1 MIARTGIRDL
11 DRALQSRCAEFGIT
25 RLADTTGLD
34 RTGVPTASC
43 VRPGTGDTIWV
54 YSGKGC
60 SRAEARVTAIMESLE
75 RGAFLW
81 SSEAVPVRFANQ
93 LELEIDTPVWGPER
107 FTEKAAP
114 YRSETLAWVKA
125 RHSSGHFVWVPA
137 DLVLTGTRPLTSPAS
152 AFVIETSNGMAAHSA
167 LPSAIEKAVFELIER
182 HVVSL
187 CELRASHVPI
197 WRLRAICEAIG
208 VDCGEV
214 ESSFKEDADVAV
226 SVDLASL
233 PARLKRLFAY
243 FVGPR
248 AGLSLKLLPNSFGLF
263 VAAAGWAEKFS
274 PFVTLGAAGYGI
286 SRCAHVAVTK
296 ALLELAQSRA
306 TDLQGAREDCGV
318 GEKARLSRPPS
329 GHWLL
334 TDSRRHVRLPP
345 ARQTGTKP
353 LEVSELD
360 NLLLR
365 GGLRE
370 WAFVAC
376 SPFPG
381 VHCVRAIIPGVETWH
396 PTGGCATL
404 GPEARR
410 LVGSVEVHNYA
421 QPLPGQ

>member
-1 MIARTGIRDL
+1 MTARTGFRNL
-11 DRALQSRCAEFGIT
+11 DRALLARRAEFGIT

-54 YSGKGC
+54 YSGKG
-60 SRAEARVTAIMESLE
+60 SSKAEARVTAIMESLE

-81 SSEAVPVRFANQ
+81 SSQVVPVRFANR
-93 LELEIDTPVWGPER
+93 LELEANALVWGPER
-107 FTEKAAP
+107 FTEKPAP
-114 YRSETLAWVKA
+114 HRSEPLGWVEA
-125 RHSSGHFVWVPA
+125 RRSSGDLVWVPA
-137 DLVLTGTRPLTSPAS
+137 DLVLTGTRPLTYRVS
-152 AFVIETSNGMAAHSA
+152 AFAIETSNGMAAHTA
-167 LPSAIEKAVFELIER
+167 LQSAIEKAVLELVER

-187 CELRASHVPI
+187 CELRASHAPM
-197 WRLRAICEAIG
+197 WRLRVLCEAIG
-208 VDCGEV
+208 IDSREV
-214 ESSFKEDADVAV
+214 EASFREDADLAV
-226 SVDLASL
+226 SIDLASL
-233 PARLKRLFAY
+233 PARLRRLFAY
-243 FVGPR
+243 FLGPQAR
-248 AGLSLKLLPNSFGLF
+248 LSLKLLPNSFGLV
-263 VAAAGWAEKFS
+263 VAAAGWAEQLS
-274 PFVTLGAAGYGI
+274 PLVTLGAAGYGI
-286 SRCAHVAVTK
+286 GRCAHVAVTK

-318 GEKARLSRPPS
+318 GEKARLGQPPS

-334 TDSRRHVRLPP
+334 AESRQRIRMPP
-345 ARQTGTKP
+345 ARLSETQP
-353 LEVSELD
+353 MDVPELD
-360 NLLLR
+360 TLLRR

-410 LVGSVEVHNYA
+410 LLGSVEVHDDT
-421 QPLPGQ
+421 